1 MPSLDLSA
9 SHPALRP
16 GATAVVTGAA
26 GGIGLAAAAA
36 FARAGLNV
44 VMADL
49 AGEKLEKAQA
59 GVAAMAEK
67 PSAVLAVPTEVS
79 RSGEVEHLRT
89 ITEAEFGVPAVLMN
103 NAGIGLN
110 PGGAAKDLGAWKR
123 LMDVN
128 FWGAVHGV
136 HTFVPAMAASGQ
148 PGLVINTGSKQG
160 ITTPPGNAA
169 YNVSKAAL
177 KVLTEQLAHELRNTE
192 GARVTAHLLI
202 PGFTFTGM
210 TSAAAEKPP
219 AAWTPEQVVDFMFQS
234 LARGDF
240 YILCPDNDVDRPTDE
255 RRMQW
260 AIGDIIENRPA
271 LSRWHPDWKDRF
283 AAFMAREG

>member
-1 MPSLDLSA
+1 MPSLDLAA

-26 GGIGLAAAAA
+26 GGIGRAAAAA

-49 AGEKLEKAQA
+49 AGEKLDRAQA
-59 GVAAMAEK
+59 DVAAMATS
-67 PSAVLAVPTEVS
+67 PSAVLAVATDVS
-79 RSGEVEHLRT
+79 RSGEVEHLRA

-110 PGGAAKDLGAWKR
+110 PGGAAQDLAAWKR

-136 HTFVPAMAASGQ
+136 HAFVPGMVASGQ

-177 KVLTEQLAHELRNTE
+177 KVLTEQLAHELRNGE

-202 PGFTFTGM
+202 PGLTFTGM
-210 TSAAAEKPP
+210 TAAATEKPP
-219 AAWTPEQVVDFMFQS
+219 GAWTPDQVVEFMFQS

-240 YILCPDNDVDRPTDE
+240 YILCPDNDVDRSTDE
-255 RRMQW
+255 RRIQW
-260 AIGDIIENRPA
+260 AAGDVIENRPA
-271 LSRWHPDWKDRF
+271 LSRWHSDWKDRF
-283 AAFMAREG
+283 AAFMAEET